1 MQRKKPET
9 KRQEKTETK
18 MWVGDKEEIEMWR
31 ETQKKGERER
41 YTNRAIQRLNRGGE
55 TWRQRYQEPDREKVE
70 NVGRDRNRDKGMS

>member
-1 MQRKKPET
+1 
-9 KRQEKTETK
+9 

-41 YTNRAIQRLNRGGE
+41 YTSRAIQRLNRDGE